1 MANMYSIGEL
11 IDKLV
16 IENIKIFRLR
26 ETLHKKDISDITYI
40 ENENKM
46 NMINQNRGTII
57 RFLDNKI
64 VDVIN
69 GEPNSYFVDVKTY
82 ANNTSNE
89 KKKHK

>member
-11 IDKLV
+11 IDKLI

-26 ETLHKKDISDITYI
+26 ETLHKSDTTNKTYV

-46 NMINQNRGTII
+46 NIINQNRGTII
-57 RFLDNKI
+57 SFLDKKI
-64 VDVIN
+64 NDVIN

-82 ANNTSNE
+82 ANN
-89 KKKHK
+89 KK